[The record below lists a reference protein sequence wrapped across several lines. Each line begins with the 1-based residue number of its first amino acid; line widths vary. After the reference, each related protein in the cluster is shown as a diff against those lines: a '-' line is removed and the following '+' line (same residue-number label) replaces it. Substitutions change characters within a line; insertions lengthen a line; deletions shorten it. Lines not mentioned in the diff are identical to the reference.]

1 MSYYA
6 YTNEIKK
13 KNKNKNRDYYNII
26 KLRPRLSSNKKQ
38 NCLRQ

>member
-13 KNKNKNRDYYNII
+13 SKKNRDYNNII
-26 KLRPRLSSNKKQ
+26 ILRPRLSSNKKQ
-38 NCLRQ
+38 NSLRQ